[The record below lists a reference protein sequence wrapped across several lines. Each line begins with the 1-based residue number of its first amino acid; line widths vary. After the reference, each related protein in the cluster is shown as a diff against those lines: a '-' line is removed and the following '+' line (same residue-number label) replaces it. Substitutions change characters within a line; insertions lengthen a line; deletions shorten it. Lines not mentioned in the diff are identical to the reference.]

1 MQEGPWYTLVHER
14 LSDSFQTGS
23 FLRMWVSFPHFR
35 IALAAELGSNR
46 ISTERAAVDPPDL
59 HHQRW
64 SDTEHSHG
72 KGEIRGSKGAT
83 NAKLKPRVSE
93 KHAKHDKTT
102 GIRYLLT
109 CY

>member
-23 FLRMWVSFPHFR
+23 FLRMWVPFPHFR

-59 HHQRW
+59 TIKGGVTLNIHM
-64 SDTEHSHG
+64 EKG
-72 KGEIRGSKGAT
+72 K
-83 NAKLKPRVSE
+83 SE
-93 KHAKHDKTT
+93 GQKVPQTPN
-102 GIRYLLT
+102 
-109 CY
+109 